1 MDLNLQMTNRT
12 KVLIGILGI
21 LLIFAVATQWG
32 PGLYK
37 TISNPDLET
46 KRKTLES
53 TKALVAA
60 SEILKPVENS
70 LYQKIGLANGEQTDN
85 IFADKFPNTV
95 VREKIHGIIR
105 EAGIPKN
112 YQLNMEPV
120 PGKKSERIS
129 TKARRNLVVLLYQQK
144 LENERDNLKN
154 EIEAAIQQET
164 NIEEESM
171 DMLMNAW
178 LGEEDDAEN
187 SKNSDHTEQEQ
198 EIENNNNEMVDEKK
212 SEKTDET
219 EDEIYNNQNDD
230 DTLNEETAEWEFVSL
245 PDSIPSSIKIE
256 IIELILSLV
265 DQLLV
270 GADTELF
277 EKRHFYKTP
286 TETSSGFFGIGA
298 KKPATE
304 VNFLPNSDILTKL
317 TNLINTDTEELNAD
331 QLTTDLLQYLEQ
343 IQSQITD
350 LSQKLE
356 LAPTSYTPDSFTVKI
371 KFKAE
376 IDKLVK
382 LNRLIETKTKWL
394 MVRDLQVSADKD
406 NKINVDVLMIARVY
420 Q

>member
-1 MDLNLQMTNRT
+1 MDLNLQLTNRT
-12 KVLIGILGI
+12 KVLIGVLGI
-21 LLIFAVATQWG
+21 LLIIVVATQWG

-37 TISNPDLET
+37 IISNPDLET

-60 SEILKPVENS
+60 SEILKPIENN
-70 LYQKIGLANGEQTDN
+70 LYQKVGIANGGQKNN
-85 IFADKFPNTV
+85 IFADEFPDTV
-95 VREKIHGIIR
+95 VREKIHGIVR

-129 TKARRNLVVLLYQQK
+129 TQARRNLVVLLYQQK
-144 LENERDNLKN
+144 LETERDDLKA
-154 EIEAAIQQET
+154 ETEVAIQEET

-178 LGEEDDAEN
+178 LGEGDDAEN
-187 SKNSDHTEQEQ
+187 SENSEDTDPDHVLEKKSDEMVEEKNSDKS
-198 EIENNNNEMVDEKK
+198 NESDE
-212 SEKTDET
+212 
-219 EDEIYNNQNDD
+219 EIYNNETES
-230 DTLNEETAEWEFVSL
+230 DTLKEEPSAWEFVSL
-245 PDSIPSSIKIE
+245 PDSIPSFMKIE
-256 IIELILSLV
+256 LIELILSLV

-270 GADTELF
+270 GADTDLF

-286 TETSSGFFGIGA
+286 TVASSGFFGIGA
-298 KKPATE
+298 KKQTTE
-304 VNFLPNSDILTKL
+304 VNFIPNSEILTKL
-317 TNLINTDTEELNAD
+317 TNLINTDAEELKAD

-343 IQSQITD
+343 IQSQIND